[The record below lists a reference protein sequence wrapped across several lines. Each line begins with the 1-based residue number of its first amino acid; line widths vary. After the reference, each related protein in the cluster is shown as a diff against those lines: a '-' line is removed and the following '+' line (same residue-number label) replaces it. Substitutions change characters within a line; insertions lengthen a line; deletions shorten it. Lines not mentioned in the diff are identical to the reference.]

1 MKKLICLTIA
11 IFFLTAGNAFAESK
25 VTAGIGPESPF
36 YWFDR
41 LAERIQLVFTLDPQ
55 DKVKALNKIGHERLL
70 EALEDQ
76 EAASGETVGKLISDF
91 QKSRKQAG
99 ELAGDSVDGL
109 TLLAESESDTD
120 TLDQLTELA
129 ESASQVNQRKAAN
142 ALASAI
148 SRLTKLNSKLE
159 KIAAKGSDNAKIK
172 AAKAVSKTTDRLS
185 HIENKLAKM
194 IEKASNTKDKKTAE
208 ELSEHVKEATGKHI
222 TVLKDVL
229 INAPEQAKK
238 GLQNAIVRSSGEHNT
253 APDAVNRRGPKNTEG
268 TQDSSSKKN
277 KNK

>member
-70 EALEDQ
+70 EAQ
-76 EAASGETVGKLISDF
+76 EATSGETVGKLISDF
-91 QKSRKQAG
+91 QKSRKQAE
-99 ELAGDSVDGL
+99 ELAGDGVDDV
-109 TLLAESESDTD
+109 TLLAESESD

-208 ELSEHVKEATGKHI
+208 ELSKHVKEATGKHI

-238 GLQNAIVRSSGEHNT
+238 GLQNAIDRSSGEHNT

>member
-70 EALEDQ
+70 EALEAQ
-76 EAASGETVGKLISDF
+76 EAASGETVGKLISDY
-91 QKSRKQAG
+91 QKSRKEA
-99 ELAGDSVDGL
+99 EALADDNVDGL
-109 TLLAESESDTD
+109 ALLAESESDA
-120 TLDQLTELA
+120 LDQLTELA
-129 ESASQVNQRKAAN
+129 ESASQVNQKKAAN

-148 SRLTKLNSKLE
+148 SRLTKLNSRLE
-159 KIAAKGSDNAKIK
+159 KITAKGSDNAKIK
-172 AAKAVSKTTDRLS
+172 AAKAVSKTTDRLN
-185 HIENKLAKM
+185 HIEDKLAKM

-229 INAPEQAKK
+229 VNAPEQEKK
-238 GLQNAIVRSSGEHNT
+238 GLQNAIDRSSKGHNT